1 MSGGDAP
8 RPLYPLDAPVKG
20 GDCVRGNILFEVP
33 KEGRAE
39 RVLYWPEGLD
49 EQVEWLVTKD

>member
-1 MSGGDAP
+1 M
-8 RPLYPLDAPVKG
+8 DAPVKG